1 MQKLFRGDLRSLSGH
16 GPWIDFKLPVKCETE
31 YKMLD
36 LFAYVHTSREIVP
49 SLHHTIQRTPQSK
62 TMW

>member
-49 SLHHTIQRTPQSK
+49 SLHHTI
-62 TMW
+62 